1 MPGVPLYGLRGVLLV
16 PAASSS
22 ERLSGEVIFHFLCSF
37 CGTVSHLPQPLYIV
51 PAPCSER
58 KQRPLHLLPTHF
70 LSPPHGNV
78 SHVSPQQPCSLITAF
93 NLGLQNT
100 FFLMAGKHWRKC
112 QRSRPRHQLVS
123 SSWARTDPGGRGS
136 GLWSLDNY
144 LRTS

>member
-22 ERLSGEVIFHFLCSF
+22 ERLSRVVIFHFRSSF
-37 CGTVSHLPQPLYIV
+37 CGTASHLPQPLYIV

-78 SHVSPQQPCSLITAF
+78 FHVSPQQACSLITAF

-100 FFLMAGKHWRKC
+100 FFLMAGKHWRSV
-112 QRSRPRHQLVS
+112 RDLV
-123 SSWARTDPGGRGS
+123 PGISLFPAPGRALILAGVDLGS
-136 GLWSLDNY
+136 GV
-144 LRTS
+144 